1 MIQSKIKN
9 ILQETEIKKINQKK
23 FFITVLHIAPE
34 KPSHPSTRPI
44 GLVEDKLGKGA
55 ETAGFFVGQ
64 LA

>member
-9 ILQETEIKKINQKK
+9 ILQETKIKKNRTKKK
-23 FFITVLHIAPE
+23 FLSVLHIAPE